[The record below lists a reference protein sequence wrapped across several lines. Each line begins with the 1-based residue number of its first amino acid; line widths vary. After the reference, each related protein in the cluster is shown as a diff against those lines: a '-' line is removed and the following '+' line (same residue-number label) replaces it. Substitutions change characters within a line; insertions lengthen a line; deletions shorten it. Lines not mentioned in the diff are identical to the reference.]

1 MNKIES
7 LSPTIELIND
17 NGIKINGLSN
27 VNKNREIHYLVYK
40 ITNLINGMYYYGQH
54 KTKNPY
60 DDYMG
65 SGLMLENAKAKYGID
80 NFVKTILFDFDT
92 KIEMNQKE
100 IELLPEIS
108 CYHSNPMCYNLAVG
122 GKGGDLGPEV
132 RKKISEAISGEKNGM
147 YGKKLSKESLKK
159 ISDKL
164 KGQPNYN
171 HGGWH
176 HTDNA
181 KRNISEKNIG
191 KTHTEESKQKI
202 RIARANQKNLTLDS
216 AKGKHW
222 YHDPITNVED
232 MLFDKDVPACWIRG
246 RISQQT
252 KGRKYYTNGTI
263 DILVNDGD
271 EIPTGFVAGRKPIP
285 SCYTIERNKKI
296 SEKLKGRAVSL
307 EHRKQISETL
317 KGRHWFNNGV
327 EEVQAKDCPVGWSKG
342 RILKEQK
349 K

>member
-1 MNKIES
+1 
-7 LSPTIELIND
+7 
-17 NGIKINGLSN
+17 
-27 VNKNREIHYLVYK
+27 
-40 ITNLINGMYYYGQH
+40 
-54 KTKNPY
+54 
-60 DDYMG
+60 
-65 SGLMLENAKAKYGID
+65 
-80 NFVKTILFDFDT
+80 
-92 KIEMNQKE
+92 
-100 IELLPEIS
+100 
-108 CYHSNPMCYNLAVG
+108 
-122 GKGGDLGPEV
+122 
-132 RKKISEAISGEKNGM
+132 M

-164 KGQPNYN
+164 KGHPNYN

-307 EHRKQISETL
+307 ERRKQISETL